1 MPERNDFRH
10 AVPNA
15 VVKNVMPGPKA
26 ANLAFKS
33 VDQDAEFRVIG
44 NLFACGEQP
53 VDVCNRLRLTPLL
66 DGIVRDGLD
75 IRGSLTR

>member
-1 MPERNDFRH
+1 MPEGNDLHH

-15 VVKNVMPGPKA
+15 VVKNVMPGSKA
-26 ANLAFKS
+26 ANLALKS

-44 NLFACGEQP
+44 DLFACGAQS
-53 VDVCNRLRLTPLL
+53 VDVCNRLRITPLL
-66 DGIVRDGLD
+66 DGIVRDGLN